1 MTVTDPVGNLLTQIR
16 NAQMAGHE
24 SVEVHYSKLGGEIVR
39 ILEEEGYLT
48 GYKRN
53 EKQPV
58 STLTIALKYGPE
70 GEPVI
75 RHMSRVS
82 RPGLRFY
89 SGKDEIPLVLGG
101 LGINILST
109 SRGILT
115 GKKAQ
120 KLGVGGEV
128 LCEVY

>member
-1 MTVTDPVGNLLTQIR
+1 
-16 NAQMAGHE
+16 MAGHE